1 MERKPYNIFAFI
13 IGVFKYV
20 PWQAASTAGYTV
32 IFSLL
37 PAFQTLATA
46 AFVDTTALIFKGE
59 RAYESI
65 FLPLFCIA
73 ASLVYQNVMPMV
85 DGLISA
91 SAQNRLRVVLKSQVV
106 WKQAGLKYKYLEDKD
121 SCDRI
126 ERVCQEIDKRFWV
139 EYTNLLNG
147 VRLVIHIVSLMM
159 IVMAY
164 AWLGGLLILTTS
176 VPLFYLA
183 AHMGKSNYRMEKEA
197 EALKRKYH
205 YLSRVLIEREY
216 AQERKLFGYSGFVK
230 NKYNDLFDR
239 SYQVE
244 AKILRKRY
252 LHMKSG
258 SMVTILIGVIIMAIL
273 LPSLERG
280 NMSAGIYIALV
291 GAVFSLVQSM
301 SWQMSGVVLG
311 LARLKEYLKDYQ
323 MFLDMEEENEA
334 CADPLIDENFVL
346 QSLEFQNVT
355 FRYPGMEKDVLKN
368 CSFQMTGDKTYAFV
382 GANGAGKTT
391 ITKLITGLY
400 DSYQGKILIN
410 GRDLKEYRYAQRKGI
425 IAVAFQDFARYALS
439 VEQNVRLGNLR
450 EYNEERIQKVLN
462 EVGLSDAVENLKEG
476 LHTNLGKL
484 DAESVDLSGGQWQRL
499 EIARLLYSGRA
510 INILDEP
517 TAALDPMAEA
527 RIYEL
532 FRKVNQG
539 QFVIYITHRLGAAR
553 IADEILV
560 LKDGCIAEK
569 GSHEQLVE
577 FENGI
582 YRKMYES
589 QRIWY
594 E

>member
-1 MERKPYNIFAFI
+1 MERKTYNIYAFI

-20 PWQAASTAGYTV
+20 PWQAAATAVYTV
-32 IFSLL
+32 FFSLL

-46 AFVDTTALIFKGE
+46 AFVDTAALIFKEE

-73 ASLVYQNVMPMV
+73 VSLVYQNMMPMV
-85 DGLISA
+85 NGLIST

-106 WKQAGLKYKYLEDKD
+106 WKQASLKYRYMENKD

-126 ERVCQEIDKRFWV
+126 GRVCQEIDKKFWE
-139 EYTNLLNG
+139 EYANLLNG
-147 VRLVIHIVSLMM
+147 VRLVINIVSLMM

-164 AWLGGLLILTTS
+164 TWLSGLLILAAS
-176 VPLFYLA
+176 IPLFYLA
-183 AHMGKSNYRMEKEA
+183 TRMGGKNYRMEKDA
-197 EALKRKYH
+197 EALKRKFN
-205 YLSRVLIEREY
+205 YLSQVLIEREY

-230 NKYNDLFDR
+230 DKYNDLFDR

-244 AKILRKRY
+244 VKILRKSF
-252 LHMKSG
+252 LNMKSG

-280 NMSAGIYIALV
+280 NMSAGIFIALV

-323 MFLDMEEENEA
+323 MFLDMEEESEA
-334 CADPLIDENFVL
+334 CADPLTDENFVL
-346 QSLEFQNVT
+346 QSLEFRDVT
-355 FRYPGMEKDVLKN
+355 FRYPGMEKDILKN

-382 GANGAGKTT
+382 GVNGAGKTT

-400 DSYQGKILIN
+400 DSYEGEILIN
-410 GRDLKEYRYAQRKGI
+410 GRDIKEYRYAERKGI
-425 IAVAFQDFARYALS
+425 LAVAFQDFARYALS
-439 VEQNVRLGNLR
+439 ADQNLRLGNLG
-450 EYNEERIQKVLN
+450 EYNEERMQKVLN

-476 LHTNLGKL
+476 IHTNLGKL
-484 DAESVDLSGGQWQRL
+484 DEEGVDLSGGQWQRL
-499 EIARLLYSGRA
+499 EIARLLYSGRI

-532 FRKVNQG
+532 FRNVNHG
-539 QFVIYITHRLGAAR
+539 RFVIYITHRLGAAR

-560 LKDGCIAEK
+560 LKDGCIAEQ
-569 GSHEQLVE
+569 GNHEQLVE
-577 FENGI
+577 LDNGI

-589 QRIWY
+589 QRSWY